1 MIAFQK
7 GDSHGGHSARS
18 RFIATAREPG
28 QEDIFWIGANGDVST
43 TWRNDGI
50 GGGNW
55 HQQVGIA
62 FPSSVRPDAPLI
74 ATAREPGQMDV
85 FWIGARAPDRVCPI
99 LREQPRLAEYLA
111 AAYGR
116 GPILD
121 GDPLVRDRRRGFG
134 RRAREKQLDD
144 AHQSAE
150 ESGYSHQ

>member
-1 MIAFQK
+1 MRGRAPAPDTLPVERAAPAPCPGPVSCCATLMIAFQK

-50 GGGNW
+50 DGGNW

-85 FWIGARAPDRVCPI
+85 FWIGAT
-99 LREQPRLAEYLA
+99 
-111 AAYGR
+111 
-116 GPILD
+116 
-121 GDPLVRDRRRGFG
+121 F
-134 RRAREKQLDD
+134 
-144 AHQSAE
+144 
-150 ESGYSHQ
+150 